1 MSSRKIDFPPNFYDL
16 PEELQVLASEE
27 VYRWRVKVSHGL
39 GPDSP
44 LLKSRE
50 KIK

>member
-1 MSSRKIDFPPNFYDL
+1 VSSRKIDFPPNFDDL
-16 PEELQVLASEE
+16 PEDMQVLVSEE
-27 VYRWRVKVSHGL
+27 CYMWRLKVSHGL